1 MGINRIIM
9 GLFGSKFK
17 CDQCDSKFGKEEELL
32 SHAKQSH
39 GVDVQDYNIESGK
52 DYSGQAKFKSI
63 AVQLQVSDVKVAETR
78 YWINELTNQYADL
91 VVTNVEIK
99 PDRITFNIGS
109 PSMDDLTADDIKF
122 RIDEYLTMNI
132 SPFEC
137 KQVRI
142 A

>member
-1 MGINRIIM
+1 M

>member
-1 MGINRIIM
+1 M
-9 GLFGSKFK
+9 
-17 CDQCDSKFGKEEELL
+17 
-32 SHAKQSH
+32 
-39 GVDVQDYNIESGK
+39 
-52 DYSGQAKFKSI
+52 
-63 AVQLQVSDVKVAETR
+63 QLQVSDVKVAETR